1 VRLGDPFYTDEGLSE
16 RDREME
22 WRKYIASYTTFE
34 DTEGIDKRLLT
45 PFLLQRNLHAIGYDL
60 KTSDS
65 FPPACLPVPTTTE
78 PDAADD
84 TTHTAQPS
92 TSAVGEKL
100 LNRFLNAK
108 NEEKLIL
115 RIALNNYHPLFQPG
129 SYEGFFEEL
138 RERAGGK
145 EGVEEAEEVKSYR
158 EEQVK
163 ERFVMNND
171 GMRDL
176 SREEVE
182 KRNEGFSALTK
193 GDEVLAKEDG
203 VANAGDG
210 MEVDG

>member
-1 VRLGDPFYTDEGLSE
+1 
-16 RDREME
+16 ME

-34 DTEGIDKRLLT
+34 DTDGIDKRLLT
-45 PFLLQRNLHAIGYDL
+45 PFLLQRSLHAIGYDL
-60 KTSDS
+60 KTSDT
-65 FPPACLPVPTTTE
+65 FPPVTLPVPTTVDT
-78 PDAADD
+78 DAPEG
-84 TTHTAQPS
+84 TTQAAQPS
-92 TSAVGEKL
+92 TSAVAEKL

-129 SYEGFFEEL
+129 SYEGFFEEF

-163 ERFVMNND
+163 ERYVMNND

-182 KRNEGFSALTK
+182 KRNEGFSALAK
-193 GDEVLAKEDG
+193 GDDVLAAKDG
-203 VANAGDG
+203 VADAGDG